1 MNEYEATKMTDKG
14 LRIAISGKGGVGK
27 TTLTV
32 LLAKLFTDEGNSVI
46 VIDADSSPNL
56 SAALGIPPAQAEGI
70 TPLSHMSDLIEERT
84 GVRPG
89 ESYGQMFK
97 INPQVDD
104 LVEKFGIETEHKIK
118 LLVLGTIN
126 AAGTGCF
133 CPENALIKRLMRH
146 MVLKRDEVLIM
157 DMEAGVEHL
166 GRGTTQNIDVL
177 ITVVEPG
184 LRSVTIA
191 KNIKNLAEELDVKN
205 IFGVIN
211 KVTTDTDIGVV
222 KDQLEARGIPLLGHI
237 PYDKVLIEADLTG
250 RSILD
255 AEGNE
260 AVIKAASGIKTR
272 LKEHL

>member
-1 MNEYEATKMTDKG
+1 
-14 LRIAISGKGGVGK
+14 
-27 TTLTV
+27 
-32 LLAKLFTDEGNSVI
+32 
-46 VIDADSSPNL
+46 
-56 SAALGIPPAQAEGI
+56 
-70 TPLSHMSDLIEERT
+70 MSDLIEERT

-97 INPQVDD
+97 LNPQVDD
-104 LVEKFGIETEHKIK
+104 LVEKFGIKTEHKIK

-191 KNIKNLAEELDVKN
+191 KKIKILAEELAVKN
-205 IFGVIN
+205 IFAVIN
-211 KVTTDTDIGVV
+211 KVTADADIGVV
-222 KDQLEARGIPLLGHI
+222 KEQLEAQGIILLGHI
-237 PYDKVLIEADLTG
+237 PYDKVLIEADLKGQT
-250 RSILD
+250 ILD

-260 AVIKAASGIKTR
+260 AVMKAASDIKTK
-272 LKEHL
+272 LGENI

>member
-1 MNEYEATKMTDKG
+1 MTTNEKG

-32 LLAKLFTDEGNSVI
+32 LLAKLFADEGSNVI

-56 SAALGIPPAQAEGI
+56 SAALGIPRERSEAI
-70 TPLSHMSDLIEERT
+70 VPLSRMSDLIEERT

-89 ESYGQMFK
+89 QSYGQMFK
-97 INPQVDD
+97 LNPQVDD
-104 LVEKFGIETEHKIK
+104 LIDKFGVETEDKIK

-126 AAGTGCF
+126 AAGSGCF

-146 MVLKRDEVLIM
+146 LVLKRDEVLIM

-177 ITVVEPG
+177 LTVVEPG

-191 KNIKNLAEELDVKN
+191 KKIKSLAEELELKK
-205 IFGVIN
+205 IFAVLN
-211 KVTTDTDIGVV
+211 KVTDESEIDIVR
-222 KDQLEARGIPLLGHI
+222 DELATQDILLLGSI
-237 PYDKVLIEADLTG
+237 PYDRALINADLKGQTVLRVEDNEKVLEA
-250 RSILD
+250 
-255 AEGNE
+255 A
-260 AVIKAASGIKTR
+260 AAIKQQ
-272 LKEHL
+272 LEENL

>member
-1 MNEYEATKMTDKG
+1 MSTITNKG

-32 LLAKLFTDEGNSVI
+32 LLAKLFADDGSKVI

-56 SAALGIPPAQAEGI
+56 SAALGLPRERADAII
-70 TPLSHMSDLIEERT
+70 PLSRMSDLIEERT

-97 INPQVDD
+97 LNPQVDD
-104 LVEKFGIETEHKIK
+104 LVEKFGVETDDKIK

-126 AAGTGCF
+126 AAGSGCF

-166 GRGTTQNIDVL
+166 GRGTTKNIDVL
-177 ITVVEPG
+177 LTVVEPG

-191 KNIKNLAEELDVKN
+191 TKIKSLAEELELKKIYAVL
-205 IFGVIN
+205 N
-211 KVTTDTDIGVV
+211 KVTDDSEIKVV
-222 KDQLEARGIPLLGHI
+222 EAELAAQGIPLLGSI
-237 PYDKVLIEADLTG
+237 PYDKALINADLKGLT
-250 RSILD
+250 ILNV
-255 AEGNE
+255 EGNE
-260 AVIKAASGIKTR
+260 NILKAAVAIKQQ
-272 LKEHL
+272 LEENL

>member
-1 MNEYEATKMTDKG
+1 MTSNPEKG

-32 LLAKLFTDEGNSVI
+32 LLAKLFADEGSNVI

-56 SAALGIPPAQAEGI
+56 SAALGIPPAQADSI

-97 INPQVDD
+97 LNPQVDD
-104 LVEKFGIETEHKIK
+104 LVEKFGVETEHKIK

-191 KNIKNLAEELDVKN
+191 KKIKSLAAELDVKN
-205 IFGVIN
+205 IFAVIN
-211 KVTTDTDIGVV
+211 KVTDDSEIDVV
-222 KDQLEARGIPLLGHI
+222 KDQLEAQDIPLLGHI
-237 PYDKVLIEADLTG
+237 PYDKILIEADLQGQT
-250 RSILD
+250 ILN

-260 AVIKAASGIKTR
+260 AVINAASNIRIK